1 MSAGVV
7 PIGLTSLMCSPAQ
20 AYQAETSDTAL
31 DNFADLLSA
40 LSLEPLRHPMLDLE
54 GGLRFEW
61 VHRDEKGRRWDLRAV
76 IEASGGLYLVALGAK
91 AALDDELYLEHF
103 DAELLIRFVTTGTI
117 PHDVAVGEDAAAPVH
132 VADVSIIRL
141 P

>member
-7 PIGLTSLMCSPAQ
+7 PIGLTSLMRSPAQ

-91 AALDDELYLEHF
+91 AALD
-103 DAELLIRFVTTGTI
+103 AELLIRFVTTGTI
-117 PHDVAVGEDAAAPVH
+117 PHDVAVGEDATAPVH